1 MLTGQRPLPAP
12 IRRGGKR
19 AVGAALRVSRRPV
32 GVRICV
38 YHHVDDGQWDGF
50 RRQLD
55 WMQSA
60 GVVVPYS
67 AAIDMARGGGTPRP
81 VFALSLDDGYRSWPA
96 VADELSSRG
105 LSAMFFTVTSRLGLP
120 EAGVDWAALR
130 TMAAQGMEVGSHT
143 TDHVYLSE
151 QDDMHA
157 EAALRESKAELES
170 GLSAPCAHFAFPCG
184 VPVRAFQP
192 KHVEMVRRCGYE
204 SAATT
209 IVGRQRGSDDP
220 FLIRRTRLE
229 PDWPLWEVAFA
240 VARLGPASAFAS

>member
-1 MLTGQRPLPAP
+1 MLIGQRPLPTP

-19 AVGAALRVSRRPV
+19 AAGAALRMTRRPV

-60 GVVVPYS
+60 GEVVPY
-67 AAIDMARGGGTPRP
+67 
-81 VFALSLDDGYRSWPA
+81 
-96 VADELSSRG
+96 
-105 LSAMFFTVTSRLGLP
+105 SAMFFTVSSRLGRP
-120 EAGVDWAALR
+120 EAGLDWAAMR

-184 VPVRAFQP
+184 VPARAFLP

-209 IVGRQRGSDDP
+209 IVGRQRESDDP

-240 VARLGPASAFAS
+240 VSRPGPASAFAS